1 MSAEL
6 TATAGVR
13 PVTASAAESA
23 SGDAGALLRPR
34 AGRAPSPAESAWERF
49 VEAAPGGDVVQTAA
63 RGRSKEA
70 MGFAAAIAVSHG
82 ADGAIEGGGLVI
94 ARRVALLRGRLPLAI
109 VGYVARGPLVC
120 GDDPDAIDR
129 VLNAVEQAAR
139 RLGVMHLIIQP
150 PAGGDGIAAE
160 LARRGYDADA
170 TAVAPTCTLVLD
182 LSPDQDSLFA
192 AMSASQRRNLRK
204 ARKLGVQVRRGTE
217 ADLATFHA
225 LQEATATRQGYR
237 PLSLAYLEAQWRALR
252 PSGAIEIFFAAAP
265 DAPDRPIA
273 GTLVT
278 AYAGTVTDKIPGWTG
293 EAPALQPNVAC
304 ICEAIAWAKE
314 AGFRR
319 FDLGGIHRAAGTQ
332 LMAGDRDKEALGE
345 RNPAAFK
352 ARFGGSVMMLP
363 EARQRTFNPVL
374 RPVVRF
380 AWRQLAGNPRLK
392 TFVNGLRNG

>member
-6 TATAGVR
+6 TATVAGR
-13 PVTASAAESA
+13 PTTAPAAALA
-23 SGDAGALLRPR
+23 SGDAEALLRPR
-34 AGRAPSPAESAWERF
+34 AGIAPSPAEAAWERF
-49 VEAAPGGDVVQTAA
+49 VESAPGGDVVQTAA
-63 RGRSKEA
+63 WGRSKDA
-70 MGFAAAIAVSHG
+70 MGFATAIAVSHG
-82 ADGAIEGGGLVI
+82 ADGTIEGGGLVV
-94 ARRVALLRGRLPLAI
+94 ARRVALFKGRLPLAT
-109 VGYVARGPLVC
+109 VGYVARGPLVRR
-120 GDDPDAIDR
+120 DDAAAVDR
-129 VLNAVEQAAR
+129 VLDAIEQTAR

-150 PAGGDGIAAE
+150 PAGGDAVEAA

-217 ADLATFHA
+217 ADLPAFQALHA
-225 LQEATATRQGYR
+225 ATAERQGFR

-252 PSGAIEIFFAAAP
+252 PMGAIEIFLAAGP
-265 DAPDRPIA
+265 DAPERPIA

-304 ICEAIAWAKE
+304 IWEAIVWAKAE
-314 AGFRR
+314 GFRR
-319 FDLGGIHRAAGTQ
+319 FDLGGIHRTAAAH
-332 LMAGDRDKEALGE
+332 LVAGDRDKEALGE

-352 ARFGGSVMMLP
+352 ARFGGSVLLLP
-363 EARQRTFNPVL
+363 EASQRTFNPVL

-380 AWRQLAGNPRLK
+380 AWRRLAGNPRLK
-392 TFVNGLRNG
+392 AFVNGLRNG